1 MKLFLDINDI
11 PSKARVLIYGQGK
24 AALNVLNHIRTE
36 RPDVRV
42 PCLLDSFTSGSTAG
56 LPVHRRDEL
65 STLHIEW
72 DIILVASAWW
82 RDIVRDLHK
91 EGWREVHVAALP
103 LWHKYVYSIRE
114 MDEATPS
121 FNTVEAMLAT
131 DQDREIYRLLVA
143 CRRENSALVNMDEI
157 SPMIAEYAHVR
168 ETIFK
173 HLTEQYLDFVVRNR
187 ISTVL
192 HAGVFDGTDCL
203 RFLDALPNLSMIHGF
218 EPQGTSAIEPNVL
231 DTIEHSNKVEIYP
244 QGLWSDTRALPLAG
258 SGPCAALEPNM
269 RPVQATGYVNT
280 VSIDEF
286 MAENNLDR
294 IDYIC
299 LDVEGAELHVLNGA
313 RRTIES
319 HRPQIAVCIYHL
331 KEDIF
336 QIPISLKQH
345 LDGYIFRIGHY
356 SNGLH
361 ETVIY
366 AIPEE
371 ILY

>member
-1 MKLFLDINDI
+1 MF
-11 PSKARVLIYGQGK
+11 
-24 AALNVLNHIRTE
+24 
-36 RPDVRV
+36 
-42 PCLLDSFTSGSTAG
+42 
-56 LPVHRRDEL
+56 
-65 STLHIEW
+65 
-72 DIILVASAWW
+72 
-82 RDIVRDLHK
+82 
-91 EGWREVHVAALP
+91 
-103 LWHKYVYSIRE
+103 
-114 MDEATPS
+114 
-121 FNTVEAMLAT
+121 
-131 DQDREIYRLLVA
+131 
-143 CRRENSALVNMDEI
+143 
-157 SPMIAEYAHVR
+157 
-168 ETIFK
+168 
-173 HLTEQYLDFVVRNR
+173 
-187 ISTVL
+187 
-192 HAGVFDGTDCL
+192 
-203 RFLDALPNLSMIHGF
+203 
-218 EPQGTSAIEPNVL
+218 
-231 DTIEHSNKVEIYP
+231 
-244 QGLWSDTRALPLAG
+244 G